1 VSFPL
6 KMSDARLEALEKLVK
21 RQSSIIDNLLKRV
34 ALLER
39 ENKRRASEIA
49 SIPRK

>member
-1 VSFPL
+1 MNE
-6 KMSDARLEALEKLVK
+6 KKIEALEKLVAKQGAIINNLSK
-21 RQSSIIDNLLKRV
+21 RI

-39 ENKRRASEIA
+39 ENKRRVSEIA

>member
-1 VSFPL
+1 
-6 KMSDARLEALEKLVK
+6 MSDKKIEALEALVK
-21 RQSSIIDNLLKRV
+21 RQGAVIDDLRKRV

-39 ENKRRASEIA
+39 ENKRRTSEIA

>member
-1 VSFPL
+1 MTE
-6 KMSDARLEALEKLVK
+6 KRIETLEKLVAKQSAIISNLSK
-21 RQSSIIDNLLKRV
+21 RI

-39 ENKRRASEIA
+39 ENKRRVSEIA

>member
-1 VSFPL
+1 MMND
-6 KMSDARLEALEKLVK
+6 KRIEALEKLVAKQNAIIASLSK
-21 RQSSIIDNLLKRV
+21 RL

>member
-1 VSFPL
+1 MTE
-6 KMSDARLEALEKLVK
+6 KRIEALEKLVAKQGAIISNLSK
-21 RQSSIIDNLLKRV
+21 RI

>member
-1 VSFPL
+1 MTE
-6 KMSDARLEALEKLVK
+6 KKIEALEKLLKKQGAV
-21 RQSSIIDNLLKRV
+21 IDDLRKRV

>member
-1 VSFPL
+1 MID
-6 KMSDARLEALEKLVK
+6 KRIETLEKLVAKQNAIITSLSK
-21 RQSSIIDNLLKRV
+21 RL

>member
-1 VSFPL
+1 
-6 KMSDARLEALEKLVK
+6 MSDKRIEALEKLVAK
-21 RQSSIIDNLLKRV
+21 QNAIIDNLLKRV

>member
-1 VSFPL
+1 MID
-6 KMSDARLEALEKLVK
+6 KRIETLEKLVAKQSAIISNLSK
-21 RQSSIIDNLLKRV
+21 RI

-39 ENKRRASEIA
+39 ENKRRVSEIA

>member
-1 VSFPL
+1 
-6 KMSDARLEALEKLVK
+6 MSDAKLETLEKLIK
-21 RQSSIIDNLLKRV
+21 RQASMIENILKRL